1 MAKKGTTR
9 HASDKQEA
17 RIQKQFG
24 GWRPPNS
31 GAGMFKKGDNILDD
45 FYIDGKTSMTEVTQ
59 KTIKKAELEEARKNA
74 FAMRRQFHALA
85 ISFGD
90 GKDFFV
96 LPADDMEIIYSGY
109 KQREAIMALVGGDA
123 DEHILDDERTR
134 EIKKILRGD
143 L

>member
-9 HASDKQEA
+9 HASNEQEK

-31 GAGMFKKGDNILDD
+31 GAGMFKKGDNILED
-45 FYIDGKTSMTEVTQ
+45 FYLDGKTSMTEVTQ
-59 KTIKKAELEEARKNA
+59 KTVKKVELDEARKNA
-74 FAMRRQFHALA
+74 FAMRKEFHALV

-90 GKDFFV
+90 GKDYFV
-96 LPADDMEIIYSGY
+96 LPADDMHTIYSSH
-109 KQREAIMALVGGDA
+109 KTVAALMAMVGGDT
-123 DEHILDDERTR
+123 DEHILDDDRTK